1 MRCADQQAD
10 VHVLRRNARCT
21 TRRDVA
27 AAHAQSCAH
36 DPAVGASICGD
47 NLLSGDARAV
57 DCRLGTPRNTCPDA
71 RAGMVGIP
79 NRDSRKVAVAA
90 ECNRL
95 ACETHRLRSHDD
107 GAANRANCVAAQAHG
122 NEEIRRARRVTFAVE
137 TELPLREDSRPA
149 AATRCDVEHGSAE
162 AEIRQRLMAI
172 ESHLCN
178 LRKRALR
185 PLPTTGGE
193 LAPQEHLR
201 SRPAGA
207 LPCRRER
214 KRNL

>member
-1 MRCADQQAD
+1 
-10 VHVLRRNARCT
+10 
-21 TRRDVA
+21 
-27 AAHAQSCAH
+27 
-36 DPAVGASICGD
+36 
-47 NLLSGDARAV
+47 
-57 DCRLGTPRNTCPDA
+57 
-71 RAGMVGIP
+71 MVGIP
-79 NRDSRKVAVAA
+79 NLDSRKVAVAA

-107 GAANRANCVAAQAHG
+107 RVVNRANFVAAQAHG
-122 NEEIRRARRVTFAVE
+122 TEEIRRARRVTFAVE
-137 TELPLREDSRPA
+137 TELPIREGSRPA
-149 AATRCDVEHGSAE
+149 AATLYVEHGSAE

-185 PLPTTGGE
+185 PLPATGGE
-193 LAPQEHLR
+193 HASQEHMR

-207 LPCRRER
+207 LPCLRER

>member
-10 VHVLRRNARCT
+10 VLRRNARCT
-21 TRRDVA
+21 PRTDVA

-47 NLLSGDARAV
+47 NLVSGDARAV
-57 DCRLGTPRNTCPDA
+57 DCRLGTPRNTCPEA
-71 RAGMVGIP
+71 RRRAGMVGIP
-79 NRDSRKVAVAA
+79 NLDSRKVAVAA

-95 ACETHRLRSHDD
+95 ACETHKLRSHDD

-122 NEEIRRARRVTFAVE
+122 NEGIRRARRVTFAVE

-149 AATRCDVEHGSAE
+149 AATRCDVE
-162 AEIRQRLMAI
+162 
-172 ESHLCN
+172 
-178 LRKRALR
+178 
-185 PLPTTGGE
+185 
-193 LAPQEHLR
+193 LAPQEHMR